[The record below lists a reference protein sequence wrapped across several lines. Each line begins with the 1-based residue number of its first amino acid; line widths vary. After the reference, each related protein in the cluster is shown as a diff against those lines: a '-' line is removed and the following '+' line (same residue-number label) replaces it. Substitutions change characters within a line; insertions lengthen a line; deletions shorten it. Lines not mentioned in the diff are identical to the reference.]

1 MMLPKLQHNHHQQQ
15 QQQQQ
20 QQTCSPSP
28 QQQQHLPLQHN
39 YKLISSMSSMVDQ
52 QKENDPQLL
61 DRRGLRQPIKR
72 DMMEKDSELQ
82 ITKRLKTLHCD
93 PNTSMIK
100 NNEMH
105 YASCVGDQVIVYK
118 QEQQDY
124 YYGRIVDLAPNL
136 IFIHYEGWPPDQA
149 SWISYYLVDPK
160 REASTVK
167 YGPRGKESKASWQDY
182 KTFYYS
188 TSGIECRKN
197 TGLVSDARMMLHQCP
212 CHSKEV
218 IHPERP
224 DRISY
229 ILDSLHSKRLLRHF
243 RRIHTREV
251 TSNELLRVHTF
262 SHVRNYY
269 PLLSSNKDKKPIKIT
284 SIAALLNDDSPPAS
298 PIIKHEPHSSSVA
311 TSYGVAGGGDT
322 KVIKV
327 EPPSDTRFPLSD
339 FSPPDLL
346 YKMSCDE
353 LGIAVDTTYHP
364 MYSRTA
370 AKLSAGG
377 LIELSDS
384 IVKGELKNGFALIR
398 PPGHHAENDAAMGYC
413 FYNNVAVA
421 VSTIMHK
428 HPDKIKKVLII
439 DWDIHHGNG
448 TQKIFYDNPNVLYI
462 SVHRWEHG
470 KFYPF
475 SGAPDECG
483 QSEGLGYNVNIA
495 FNESKEKP
503 KSMGDT
509 EFVAAFYHL
518 LIPIARQF
526 DPDMIFVSA
535 GFDAAE
541 GHPENIGGYC
551 VTPKGFSLMTK
562 IVCDLA
568 KELCE
573 DRLVL
578 SLEGGYELQSLAN
591 SATASIIQLLSNN
604 TIYKH
609 SLNGIKPNLGAIE
622 SFRTIVDIQKKYWN
636 LLPTQPNFKF
646 QLPSDWK
653 ARDSISTRPKRDKR
667 RPSTSTS
674 STTAVEGY

>member
-1 MMLPKLQHNHHQQQ
+1 MMLPSLQQQ
-15 QQQQQ
+15 QQQHQK
-20 QQTCSPSP
+20 CSSPPPPP
-28 QQQQHLPLQHN
+28 QQQLQSQHN
-39 YKLISSMSSMVDQ
+39 YKSISPMLSNN
-52 QKENDPQLL
+52 QKENDHQLL
-61 DRRGLRQPIKR
+61 KR
-72 DMMEKDSELQ
+72 KGPGRPTKGDMIEKDNINSELQ
-82 ITKRLKTLHCD
+82 ITKRLKTMHCNNNNNND
-93 PNTSMIK
+93 PIIK
-100 NNEMH
+100 NNEM
-105 YASCVGDQVIVYK
+105 YYSSCVGNQVIVYK
-118 QEQQDY
+118 QQQQDY
-124 YYGRIVDLAPNL
+124 YY
-136 IFIHYEGWPPDQA
+136 GWPPDQA
-149 SWISYYLVDPK
+149 SWISYNLVDPNSVG
-160 REASTVK
+160 AK
-167 YGPRGKESKASWQDY
+167 YGPRGKELKASWQDY

-188 TSGIECRKN
+188 TSGVESRKN
-197 TGLVSDARMMLHQCP
+197 TGLVSDAQMNLHQCP
-212 CHSKEV
+212 CQSQEV

-284 SIAALLNDDSPPAS
+284 SIAALLNYSPPTS
-298 PIIKHEPHSSSVA
+298 PTIKHEQHSVA
-311 TSYGVAGGGDT
+311 TLYGVAGGDEYNT
-322 KVIKV
+322 VKI
-327 EPPSDTRFPLSD
+327 EQPLDTRTTSV

-346 YKMSCDE
+346 YKMNCGE

-398 PPGHHAENDAAMGYC
+398 PPGHHAEDDAAMGYC

-421 VSTIMHK
+421 VSAIMHK
-428 HPDKIKKVLII
+428 HSDKIKKVLII

-483 QSEGLGYNVNIA
+483 QSEGLGLNVNIA
-495 FNESKEKP
+495 MNESKEKP

-526 DPDMIFVSA
+526 EPDMIFVSA

-622 SFRTIVDIQKKYWN
+622 SFRTIVNIQKKYWN

-646 QLPSDWK
+646 QLPFDWK

-667 RPSTSTS
+667 RPSASSS
-674 STTAVEGY
+674 STTVVEGY